1 MARALQSV
9 DLRSLSEAV
18 KQAREAKGWTL
29 QQLAHEL
36 WAKGFPTSQNKLWRL
51 ENNPPKRV
59 DTELLL
65 WLEKVLGARLLL
77 SDEPQPVLVDDVTGL
92 IDAFIAART
101 NPASRAAP
109 ERPTSSSLGAIYD
122 RLRTLV
128 ELRLRRDGE

>member
-9 DLRSLSEAV
+9 DLQSLSEAL
-18 KQAREAKGWTL
+18 KRAREAKGWTL

-65 WLEKVLGARLLL
+65 WLEKVLGTPLL
-77 SDEPQPVLVDDVTGL
+77 SSTDPQPVLVDDVTTL
-92 IDAFIAART
+92 IDAFID
-101 NPASRAAP
+101 SRANPETLPPRPSSAP
-109 ERPTSSSLGAIYD
+109 LGAIYD
-122 RLRTLV
+122 RLRALM
-128 ELRLRRDGE
+128 EG